1 MRAISFVVRP
11 DGTGRLELRAEGITH
26 PLGGIPDW
34 R

>member
-1 MRAISFVVRP
+1 VIRP
-11 DGTGRLELRAEGITH
+11 DGTGRLELRAEGNAL